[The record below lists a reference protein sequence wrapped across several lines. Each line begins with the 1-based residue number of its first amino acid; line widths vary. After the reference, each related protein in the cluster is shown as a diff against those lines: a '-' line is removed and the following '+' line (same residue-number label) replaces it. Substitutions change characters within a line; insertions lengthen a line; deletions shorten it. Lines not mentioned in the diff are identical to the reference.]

1 MQRIAQAR
9 VTLRP
14 PRVDLVRKH
23 AAALHLR
30 VFPAT
35 GRTRPAL
42 GLLRRGGSRR
52 GRLARLAHIFRW
64 SASA

>member
-9 VTLRP
+9 VTLRA
-14 PRVDLVRKH
+14 PRVGLVRKH

-30 VFPAT
+30 
-35 GRTRPAL
+35 GRRTRPAL